1 MGGDGWGIGR
11 MLINYELNEL
21 YGFDGLN
28 LATSLRILR
37 IIGFKGFFYL
47 LGLLLGFA
55 AGVPNIHYLYN
66 IPVNPIYKLVQPFHD
81 NASILN
87 WRIGKQRLFGAQIWI
102 ARKQSFCAID
112 FFEEFRAAF

>member
-55 AGVPNIHYLYN
+55 AGIIFSHIASAYCN
-66 IPVNPIYKLVQPFHD
+66 LVSS
-81 NASILN
+81 N
-87 WRIGKQRLFGAQIWI
+87 
-102 ARKQSFCAID
+102 
-112 FFEEFRAAF
+112 